1 MRHQEILQRMGFTEL
16 THMQK
21 SMYEEVLKGKDT
33 VLLSPTGSGKTMAFL
48 LPIITKLE
56 ATSTKDNL
64 QILVIVPSRELAQQT
79 DDVFKRMKTSF
90 RSLALHGGRP
100 TMEEHRKLNAVK
112 PHVVFTTPGRLND
125 HLMKE
130 NIIGGLITTLVIDE
144 FDKCLELGF
153 MADMESIMKQLKF
166 IKQVVF
172 TSATALR
179 EEQIDDSYIFKKWQN
194 AQTLNF
200 ISSSS
205 DEGHKNT
212 VTWHITPSPEKD
224 KLNTL
229 SRLLSYLK
237 GTPTIVFVAHR
248 ESAERIYSHLHNLNF
263 HLSCYHGGMEQETR
277 ERSLYKFRAGSTNVL
292 IATDLAARGLDIPE
306 VGAVIHYHLP
316 SDEETLTHRSGR
328 TARWTSSGSIHLIL
342 GPEETLPAF
351 YPSSAVQLEVDDI
364 SINPTPSQ
372 FTTLYIGRGKRDK
385 LSKMDIVGFLCK
397 KGGALASDIG
407 RIDVAPNYA
416 YVVVNTSAVAT
427 ILKRI
432 KNEKIKGMKTLIEEM
447 RTDSRRL
454 KVNV

>member
-153 MADMESIMKQLKF
+153 MAEMESIMKQLKF

-179 EEQIDDSYIFKKWQN
+179 EEQIDDSYIFKKWRN

-205 DEGHKNT
+205 DEGHKNS
-212 VTWHITPSPEKD
+212 VTWHITHSPEKD

-248 ESAERIYSHLHNLNF
+248 ESAERIYSLLHNLNF

-277 ERSLYKFRAGSTNVL
+277 ERSLYKFRAGSTNIL

-342 GPEETLPAF
+342 GPKETLPAF

-364 SINPTPSQ
+364 PINPTPSQ

-416 YVVVNTSAVAT
+416 YVAVNRIDITSV
-427 ILKRI
+427 LKRI

-447 RTDSRRL
+447 R
-454 KVNV
+454 K

>member
-21 SMYEEVLKGKDT
+21 SMYEEVLKGRDT

-56 ATSTKDNL
+56 ATSIKDNL

-125 HLMKE
+125 HLIKE

-153 MADMESIMKQLKF
+153 MAEMESIMKQLKF

-179 EEQIDDSYIFKKWQN
+179 DEQTDDSFLFKKWRN

-200 ISSSS
+200 ISFSS
-205 DEGHKNT
+205 DEGHKNS
-212 VTWHITPSPEKD
+212 VTWHITPSAEKD

-277 ERSLYKFRAGSTNVL
+277 ERSLYKFRAGSTNIL

-407 RIDVAPNYA
+407 RIDVAPSYA
-416 YVVVNTSAVAT
+416 YVAVNRIDITSV
-427 ILKRI
+427 LKRI

-447 RTDSRRL
+447 R
-454 KVNV
+454 K

>member
-153 MADMESIMKQLKF
+153 MAEMESIMKQLKF

-179 EEQIDDSYIFKKWQN
+179 EEQIDDSYIFKKWRN

-205 DEGHKNT
+205 DEGHKNS
-212 VTWHITPSPEKD
+212 VTWHITHSPEKD

-277 ERSLYKFRAGSTNVL
+277 ERSLYKFRAGSTNIL

-342 GPEETLPAF
+342 GPEETLPPF
-351 YPSSAVQLEVDDI
+351 YPSAFTPLDVDAVPI
-364 SINPTPSQ
+364 APTPSSW
-372 FTTLYIGRGKRDK
+372 TTLYIGRGKRDK

-416 YVVVNTSAVAT
+416 YVVVNRSVVTPV
-427 ILKRI
+427 LQRI

-447 RTDSRRL
+447 R
-454 KVNV
+454 K

>member
-1 MRHQEILQRMGFTEL
+1 MHHQEILQRMGFTQL
-16 THMQK
+16 TLMQK
-21 SMYEEVLKGKDT
+21 SMYEEVSKGKDI

-56 ATSTKDNL
+56 TSTSTKDYL

-79 DDVFKRMKTSF
+79 DDVFKRMKTPF

-130 NIIGGLITTLVIDE
+130 NIIGGLVTTLIIDE

-153 MADMESIMKQLKF
+153 MAEMEAIMKQLKF

-179 EEQIDDSYIFKKWQN
+179 DEQTDDSFLFKRWRS
-194 AQTLNF
+194 AQTLNY
-200 ISSSS
+200 ITSPS
-205 DEGHKNT
+205 DEGPKNS
-212 VTWHITPSPEKD
+212 VTWHVTPSPEKD

-229 SRLLSYLK
+229 SRLLSHLK
-237 GTPTIVFVAHR
+237 GVPSIVFVAHR
-248 ESAERIYSHLHNLNF
+248 ESAERIYTHLHKLHF
-263 HLSCYHGGMEQETR
+263 HLSCYHGGMEQESR
-277 ERSLYKFRAGSTNVL
+277 ERALYKFRAGSTNIL

-316 SDEETLTHRSGR
+316 PDEETLTHRSGR
-328 TARWTSSGSIHLIL
+328 TARWTRGGSIHLIL
-342 GPEETLPAF
+342 GPEEILPPF
-351 YPSSAVQLEVDDI
+351 YPSAFAPLDVDAVPI
-364 SINPTPSQ
+364 APTPSSW
-372 FTTLYIGRGKRDK
+372 TTLYIGRGKRDK

-407 RIDVAPNYA
+407 RIEVAPNYA
-416 YVVVNTSAVAT
+416 YVAVNRSVVTPV
-427 ILKRI
+427 LQRI

-447 RTDSRRL
+447 R
-454 KVNV
+454 K